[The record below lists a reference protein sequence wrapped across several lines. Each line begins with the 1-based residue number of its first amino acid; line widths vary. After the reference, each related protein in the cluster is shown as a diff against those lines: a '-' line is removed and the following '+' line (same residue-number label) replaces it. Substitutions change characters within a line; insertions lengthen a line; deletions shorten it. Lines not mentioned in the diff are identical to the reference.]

1 MNITILTGRLTK
13 DPEVKTTNNNRTV
26 LSFSL
31 AVDRGDKDRTT
42 DFIDCVAWGSTADFI
57 GKWFSK
63 GSPLSVIGKVQ
74 TRTYEKDGQNIK
86 RTEIL
91 VDKAE
96 FVPKT
101 NNASNNTER
110 NTETSDE
117 FGGLLF

>member
-1 MNITILTGRLTK
+1 MNITILTGRLTR
-13 DPEVKTTNNNRTV
+13 DPEVKTTSNQKTV

-42 DFIDCVAWGSTADFI
+42 DFIDCVAWESTADFI

-63 GSPLSVIGKVQ
+63 GSPLSIIGKVQ

-110 NTETSDE
+110 NTEASDE

>member
-13 DPEVKTTNNNRTV
+13 DPEVKTTNNNKTV

-63 GSPLSVIGKVQ
+63 GSPLSIIGKVQ

-110 NTETSDE
+110 NTEASVE

>member
-1 MNITILTGRLTK
+1 MNITILTGRLTR
-13 DPEVKTTNNNRTV
+13 DPEVKTTNNNKTV

-63 GSPLSVIGKVQ
+63 GSPLSIIGKVQ

-110 NTETSDE
+110 NTEASDE

>member
-13 DPEVKTTNNNRTV
+13 DPEVKTTNNNKTV

-110 NTETSDE
+110 NTEASDE

>member
-13 DPEVKTTNNNRTV
+13 DPEVKTTQNNKTV

-110 NTETSDE
+110 NTEASDE

>member
-1 MNITILTGRLTK
+1 MNITILTGRLTR
-13 DPEVKTTNNNRTV
+13 DPEVKTTGNNKTV

-63 GSPLSVIGKVQ
+63 GSPLSIIGKVQ

-96 FVPKT
+96 FTPKT

-110 NTETSDE
+110 NTEASDG

>member
-1 MNITILTGRLTK
+1 MNITILTGRLTR
-13 DPEVKTTNNNRTV
+13 DPEVKTTGNQKTV

-31 AVDRGDKDRTT
+31 AVDRGDKDKTT

-63 GSPLSVIGKVQ
+63 GSPLSIIGKVQ

-110 NTETSDE
+110 NTEASDE

>member
-13 DPEVKTTNNNRTV
+13 DPEVKTTNNNKTV

-63 GSPLSVIGKVQ
+63 GSPLSIIGKVQ

-110 NTETSDE
+110 NTEASDE